1 MAALDIASLLGGLG
15 LFLLGMV
22 LLSDGLRL
30 AAGPS
35 LSRILASSTQT
46 RWRGLLSGIMVTAL
60 VQSSS
65 AVTVAAIGFVNAGLL
80 SFGQSL
86 WVLFGANVGTTI
98 TGWLVALIGFKI
110 KIEAAALPLIGFG
123 MALQVS
129 GAKTRRGA
137 LGQALAGFGLLF
149 LGIGFLQQAFS
160 GVGQAVD
167 LAGFTDGGVIAVLA
181 MVLIGIVFTVLMQS
195 SSAALA
201 VVLTLAEA
209 GVLPLAG
216 AAAAVI
222 GANIGTTV
230 TALLA
235 AIGATA
241 NARRAASAH
250 VLFNLLTGAVALLLL
265 PLLLKAVALLS
276 HSFALDASPAA
287 ALALF
292 HTLFNLLGVILMWP
306 FADRLAAFLGRRF
319 VSRSE
324 QIALP
329 RYLDRN
335 VATVPALAGA
345 ALEREMQRFGEMTGG
360 VLKEHVDAL
369 LGNGRIPADGSA
381 LGPLSHAIGDFVTQ
395 VNRAEMSEST
405 AALFVD
411 LLGRQR
417 HFIAVVELLPNIAE
431 AGEPLDRIADTSLQE
446 PTRLLLNE
454 AIQQIALC
462 AAGTVASLPA
472 ETFPASYNDWKG
484 KVLAATARGE
494 LTVETMD
501 AVLRG
506 ISTLRRAIEQLRK
519 AVLVSRETASPA
531 A

>member
-1 MAALDIASLLGGLG
+1 MTELGVGSLLGGLG
-15 LFLLGMV
+15 LFLLGMT

-30 AAGPS
+30 AAGPA

-46 RWRGLLSGIMVTAL
+46 RWRGLMSGIMVTAM

-110 KIEAAALPLIGFG
+110 KIEVAALPLIGIG

-129 GAKTRRGA
+129 GAQSRRGA
-137 LGQALAGFGLLF
+137 FGQALAGFGLLF

-167 LAGFTDGGVIAVLA
+167 LTGFADGGVSATLI

-201 VVLTLAEA
+201 VVLTLAETD
-209 GVLPLAG
+209 VLPLS
-216 AAAAVI
+216 AAAGAVI
-222 GANIGTTV
+222 GANVGTTV

-235 AIGATA
+235 AIGATS
-241 NARRAASAH
+241 NARRSAAAH
-250 VLFNLLTGAVALLLL
+250 VLFNLLTGLVALLLL
-265 PLLLKAVALLS
+265 PILLKAVAVLS
-276 HSFALDASPAA
+276 HSFQLDASPAA

-292 HTLFNLLGVILMWP
+292 HTLFNLLGVLLMWP
-306 FADRLAAFLGRRF
+306 VADHLAAFLNRRF

-324 QIALP
+324 QISLP

-335 VATVPALAGA
+335 VATVPVLAGA
-345 ALEREMQRFGEMTGG
+345 ALEREMERFGQLTGG
-360 VLKEHVDAL
+360 VLKEHIDAL
-369 LGNGRIPADGSA
+369 LGNGKIPADGSA
-381 LGPLSHAIGDFVTQ
+381 LAPLSHAIGDFVTQ
-395 VNRAEMSEST
+395 VNRAEMNEST
-405 AALFVD
+405 AAQFVE

-417 HFIAVVELLPNIAE
+417 HFIAVVDLLPDIAE
-431 AGEPLDRIADTSLQE
+431 AGKPLGRIATNSLRA
-446 PTRLLLNE
+446 PTQQLLNE
-454 AIQQIALC
+454 ALEQVALC
-462 AAGTVASLPA
+462 ASGTVGTLPQ
-472 ETFPASYNDWKG
+472 ETFPAAYKAWKLI
-484 KVLAATARGE
+484 VLAATARGE

-501 AVLRG
+501 ALLRG
-506 ISTLRRAIEQLRK
+506 LSALRRAIDQLRK
-519 AVLVSRETASPA
+519 GVLVLRETAPA
-531 A
+531 AA